1 MPEVKRD
8 AKGRIMKGSTGN
20 PSGVCKELTDVR
32 QFIIQNKAQTIKTFH
47 EYARLKLPQLTE
59 VLASKETTAMQAV
72 IARTYSKAIAG
83 SLPHAQAL
91 WDRVIGTVP
100 KTLVTQ
106 DEDGKPQPIAMNLN
120 ADKLLQVMVK
130 LNELPDD
137 EPCKLIPNLLESSV
151 ESSPQS
157 LPPPSDSES

>member
-1 MPEVKRD
+1 MPEAKRD
-8 AKGRIMKGSTGN
+8 AKGRLMKGSTAN
-20 PSGVCKELTDVR
+20 PGGIPQEVKQLRSL
-32 QFIIQNKAQTIKTFH
+32 IIENKAAVIRTFH
-47 EYARLKLPQLTE
+47 EFGRLKLPQLTE

-91 WDRVIGTVP
+91 WDRVIGKVVQTV
-100 KTLVTQ
+100 VTQ
-106 DEDGKPQPIAMNLN
+106 DEDGKTQPIAMNLN

-130 LNELPDD
+130 LNELPQD
-137 EPCKLIPNLLESSV
+137 EPCTLIPNLLESSV